1 MLGCVNKTDPLDVHG
16 LNRLQRTGRFPTVWV
31 PPGEVRD
38 QRELTRT
45 RRCLVRQRTRRKCRI
60 EANLSKDGLNLKK
73 FSDPFGKAARE
84 EMDRA
89 VAQLPPC
96 ARGMRKE
103 LLRPY
108 EFVSAQVDEVEQW
121 MERRIE
127 VTPAMQRWM
136 TLPGV
141 GRVVSVVIAL
151 GVGDVRRF
159 ASARHLASY
168 AGGTRRVH
176 SSGDRTR

>member
-16 LNRLQRTGRFPTVWV
+16 LNRLPRTGRFPTVWV

-108 EFVSAQVDEVEQW
+108 ELVSAQVDEVEQW

-141 GRVVSVVIAL
+141 GRV
-151 GVGDVRRF
+151 
-159 ASARHLASY
+159 
-168 AGGTRRVH
+168 
-176 SSGDRTR
+176 